1 MHDGDSMDFSEEEK
15 QRYSRH
21 ILLEHIGQEGQQKI
35 SEASVLVVGSG
46 GLGSPVLMYLAA
58 AGVGSIGIVD
68 GDTVEIS
75 NLQRQIIHFT
85 EDLDKPKV
93 QSAREKLTRLNPH
106 VRVNT
111 YHEFLHSEN
120 ISARIKNY
128 DFIIDGTDNFPS
140 KFLINDICVAMNKP
154 FCHAGVLRFE
164 GQMMTVVPGQSACLR
179 CVFPEPPPPGIVP
192 GSGQSGILGSL
203 AGMFGTLQATE
214 AIKYIIGQGDLL
226 INRLLVCDVFQM
238 TFREVKIKKRLRCPA
253 CGSIPSAVIS

>member
-1 MHDGDSMDFSEEEK
+1 MEEEDSMDFSEEEK
-15 QRYSRH
+15 QRYSRQ
-21 ILLEHIGQEGQQKI
+21 ILLEPVGLKGQQKI

-46 GLGSPVLMYLAA
+46 GLGSTVLMHLAA
-58 AGVGSIGIVD
+58 AGVGTIGIVD
-68 GDTVEIS
+68 RDVVDVS

-85 EDLDKPKV
+85 EDLDKPKI

-111 YHEFLHSEN
+111 YPEFLHSDN
-120 ISARIKNY
+120 ISARIKEY

-140 KFLINDICVAMNKP
+140 KFLINDTCIAMNKP

-179 CVFPEPPPPGIVP
+179 CIFPEPPPPDSVP
-192 GSGQSGILGSL
+192 GSGQVGILGTV
-203 AGMFGTLQATE
+203 AGLFGTLQATE

-226 INRLLVCDVFQM
+226 TNRLLICDVLQM
-238 TFREVKIKKRLRCPA
+238 IFREVKTKKRLRCTA
-253 CGSIPSAVIS
+253 CGSCSSGVIS